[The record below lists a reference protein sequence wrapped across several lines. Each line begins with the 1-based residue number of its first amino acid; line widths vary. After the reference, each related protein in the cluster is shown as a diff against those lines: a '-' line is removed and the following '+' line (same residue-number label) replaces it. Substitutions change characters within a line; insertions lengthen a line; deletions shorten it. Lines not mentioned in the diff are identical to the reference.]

1 MYTAHDN
8 EALTHDTQHS
18 SRLMVFR
25 SILDIP
31 NVLQNGDKVG
41 QFSVLIAKRSEGQ
54 EILEAGSI
62 LAVIGRDDG
71 GLLFSL
77 EETGD
82 RVAEAWNKSRRKTE
96 DGRMM
101 IRNRILNSKLKNTT
115 HLPIENDNENDPT
128 PPRPKNN
135 QQQHTNSPS

>member
-96 DGRMM
+96 
-101 IRNRILNSKLKNTT
+101 
-115 HLPIENDNENDPT
+115 E
-128 PPRPKNN
+128 
-135 QQQHTNSPS
+135 